1 MKRLIPILRVLLCAL
16 VFVLVLELCARVDD
30 VLTYNAPFWGPY
42 NNEILL
48 RSDKIGRWGKPGA
61 RYEKW
66 QLNSLGYRGPE
77 LKPGTKRIVCF
88 GASETFGLYEAPGEE
103 YPRQLEHDLNQL
115 AGKPEFQVVNA
126 AFPGETLPTAILRVP
141 EVVSQI
147 HPVYALLYVPP
158 ANYIDLAK
166 RERPRSSQS
175 ASLTEGIL
183 RMRIAERV
191 SNLLKDALPKVVQT
205 ELRELEIRRDTAH
218 AAVMQT
224 LPQRNVEQY
233 RQDLI
238 SMIDALRDRGVE
250 PILVTHATV
259 FGSSVTAEDQ
269 DLLTEWRKFYPTL
282 EEAGFLDME
291 RRVNQVTR
299 ETATCEG
306 LTLID
311 IANEMPHGSK
321 YFADMVHF
329 TTDGAKVMA
338 ADLTAGLTP
347 VLFSRA
353 QRTPNATAK
362 RLSGATQGLCGSGV
376 ATSEHMQ
383 IEEGEMHPRSH

>member
-1 MKRLIPILRVLLCAL
+1 MKRLIPILRCLLCAL
-16 VFVLVLELCARVDD
+16 IFVLVLELCARLDD

-48 RSDKIGRWGKPGA
+48 QRDQLGRWGKPGA

-77 LKPGTKRIVCF
+77 LRPGTKRIVCF

-103 YPRQLEHDLNQL
+103 YPRQLERDLNQL

-147 HPVYALLYVPP
+147 HPVYALLYIPP
-158 ANYIDLAK
+158 ANYIEIGKGA
-166 RERPRSSQS
+166 RPSRPSEPV
-175 ASLTEGIL
+175 SLTEEIL
-183 RMRIAERV
+183 QLRIAERV
-191 SNLLKDALPKVVQT
+191 SNLLKNALPKVVQT
-205 ELRELEIRRDTAH
+205 ELREFEIKRDTAH
-218 AAVMQT
+218 AVVMRT
-224 LPQRNVEQY
+224 VPQKNVKQY

-238 SMIDALRDRGVE
+238 SMIDALRAYGVE

-259 FGSSVTAEDQ
+259 FGPSPTTEDL

-291 RRVNQVTR
+291 RRINEVTR
-299 ETATCEG
+299 DTAAREG
-306 LTLID
+306 LPLID
-311 IANEMPHGSK
+311 VANEMPHGSK

-329 TTDGAKVMA
+329 TTKGAGVMA
-338 ADLTAGLTP
+338 SDLAAGLKP
-347 VLFSRA
+347 VLFSEA
-353 QRTPNATAK
+353 HTK
-362 RLSGATQGLCGSGV
+362 R
-376 ATSEHMQ
+376 
-383 IEEGEMHPRSH
+383 